1 MCASLSQG
9 GGGSCLFLEI
19 IRPILVLFVH
29 INILFGCVVFIP
41 SYVLNKSRRF
51 DRIVNVSTRR
61 RYSDDE
67 IDRLFG
73 YFEDGMKTAKISK

>member
-1 MCASLSQG
+1 MLLAHFIIHYLIIICVSLIQG

-41 SYVLNKSRRF
+41 SYTQHKL
-51 DRIVNVSTRR
+51 TC
-61 RYSDDE
+61 
-67 IDRLFG
+67 
-73 YFEDGMKTAKISK
+73 TQ